1 MKVLCFGSLNIDY
14 TYSVDHFV
22 MKGETLFAN
31 DLKNYCGGKGLNQ
44 ATSLAKA
51 GLDTYMA
58 GAIGK
63 EGAFLVEEL
72 NKFNVNTDYVKVLDT
87 INSGHAIIQNDK
99 SGDNCIMVYHGANYE
114 ITNEQVDE
122 VLSNFNENDVMV
134 LQNEINNMAYI
145 ITEAHKKGIYIV
157 LNPSPLT
164 EELLAY
170 PLDLVDLFVVNEVE
184 AAQLLQSNENPV
196 MLIPQLQ
203 KRLNTCV
210 LTLGEKGSVFISKED
225 IIYQDAYKV
234 DTVDTTGAGD
244 TFMGYFLAYFL
255 NHKSVR
261 EALEIASKA
270 SAIAVTRKG
279 ASVAIPYKEE
289 VENTTL

>member
-14 TYSVDHFV
+14 TYQVDHFV
-22 MKGETLFAN
+22 KKGETLFAN

-44 ATSLAKA
+44 ATALAKS
-51 GLDTYMA
+51 GLETYMA

-63 EGAFLVEEL
+63 EGTFLVDEL
-72 NKFNVNTDYVKVLDT
+72 NKFGVNTTYVKVLDNT
-87 INSGHAIIQNDK
+87 NSGHAIIQNDK
-99 SGDNCIMVYHGANYE
+99 SGDNCIMVFHGANYE
-114 ITNEQVDE
+114 ITEAQVDE
-122 VLSNFNENDVMV
+122 VFANFTEGDVLV
-134 LQNEINNMAYI
+134 LQNEINNMSYI
-145 ITEAHKKGIYIV
+145 IKTAHEKGIYIV

-164 EELLAY
+164 DELLQY

-184 AAQLLQSNENPV
+184 AAQLLQQNADPIT
-196 MLIPQLQ
+196 LIPELQ

-225 IIYQDAYKV
+225 IIYQDAYNVK
-234 DTVDTTGAGD
+234 TIDTTGAGD
-244 TFMGYFLAYFL
+244 TFMGYFLSQFL
-255 NHKSVR
+255 YDKPVR
-261 EALEIASKA
+261 DALALASKA